1 MFKTKKRL
9 GGRRNKTKKMY
20 LQNLKNIY
28 PSCKF
33 DDAKAKEDYSKYT
46 DHKITYGEME
56 YDGIQQL
63 YSYITKKY
71 NSKINCFIDIGSGRG
86 KLCMFMASQPKIIHV
101 LGIELF
107 EQRHNDAEK
116 LKETLDPEYANKVE
130 LINSDALIV
139 DLTKYNQYNIFIW
152 FSNLC
157 FDQETTNKIFE
168 KLNSELPKGTIICC
182 SKQTNNIN
190 FTQIDSIA
198 IPMSWNKSSRVSIY
212 QL

>member
-1 MFKTKKRL
+1 MFKTKNKK
-9 GGRRNKTKKMY
+9 RRNNRTRKNYVTD
-20 LQNLKNIY
+20 LKNKY

-33 DDAKAKEDYSKYT
+33 DDNKSKEDYSKYAE
-46 DHKITYGEME
+46 HKITYGEMD

-63 YSYITKKY
+63 YSFITKKY
-71 NSKINCFIDIGSGRG
+71 NPKINCFIDIGSGRG
-86 KLCMFMASQPKIIHV
+86 KLCMFMASQPKITNV

-116 LKETLDPEYANKVE
+116 LKETLDSEYANKVE
-130 LINSDALIV
+130 LINNDAFKV
-139 DLTKYNQYNIFIW
+139 DLTKYNKYNVFIW

-157 FDQETTNKIFE
+157 FDQEATNKIFE

-182 SKQTNNIN
+182 SKKTDNIN

-198 IPMSWNKSSRVSIY
+198 IPMSWNKSSQVSIY